1 VSSSLYIERPSPVH
15 KLHPLTKVVGV
26 AAFFV
31 AVFSLEQP
39 LAIAPFL
46 LALLIVI
53 WLAGATA
60 NLLRLRALV
69 VGIPVATFVIW
80 TVAYRRG
87 EVLLALGPLSI
98 TEPGLLFG
106 LGMGLKL
113 ESFLCLSIALLSSTR
128 VEELTIAFTQL
139 GLPYRVGFTLTLAF
153 RLVPVFVDTAVV
165 VIQAQRLRSLE
176 EEGGGLLERIRRT
189 APVIIPVFM
198 GALRRADQMAMALEM
213 RGFSLPGRRGGILRP
228 RGTWRDVLALAIEIG
243 ALGAALAVH
252 RAGMGLVA
260 G

>member
-1 VSSSLYIERPSPVH
+1 AHRLDRARPRSTRVSSSLYIERPSPVH

-39 LAIAPFL
+39 LVIAPFL

-53 WLAGATA
+53 WLAGAAA
-60 NLLRLRALV
+60 NLPRLPALV

-139 GLPYRVGFTLTLAF
+139 GLPYRVGFTL
-153 RLVPVFVDTAVV
+153 
-165 VIQAQRLRSLE
+165 
-176 EEGGGLLERIRRT
+176 
-189 APVIIPVFM
+189 
-198 GALRRADQMAMALEM
+198 
-213 RGFSLPGRRGGILRP
+213 
-228 RGTWRDVLALAIEIG
+228 
-243 ALGAALAVH
+243 
-252 RAGMGLVA
+252 
-260 G
+260 